1 MFDIGWSELVLI
13 GVVALIAIG
22 PKELP
27 GVLRMV
33 GQWMGK
39 ARKMAAEFQG
49 QFQEAMREAEMADLK
64 KSFDE
69 VKEAASGFT
78 GTNLMTS
85 LQKDVTEALR
95 VDDINKPAEPSSPAA
110 IEPPATSSEAPATSS
125 DALAT
130 SSEAPA
136 SPTTP
141 EAPTPA
147 TFAEAEAHTAAS
159 EPLAI
164 TREFQP
170 APVAEP
176 AEDAIK
182 DAKAS

>member
-1 MFDIGWSELVLI
+1 MFDIGWSELVVI
-13 GVVALIAIG
+13 AVVALIAIG

-39 ARKMAAEFQG
+39 ARKMAGEFQG

-69 VKEAASGFT
+69 VKEAATGFT
-78 GTNLMTS
+78 SNNVMTS
-85 LQKDVTEALR
+85 LEKDVGKAL
-95 VDDINKPAEPSSPAA
+95 DIDGIDKPAVSATETPA
-110 IEPPATSSEAPATSS
+110 IEPPVT
-125 DALAT
+125 
-130 SSEAPA
+130 
-136 SPTTP
+136 PTTP
-141 EAPTPA
+141 EMPVPE
-147 TFAEAEAHTAAS
+147 TFTEADAHAAAS

-164 TREFQP
+164 TREAQAP
-170 APVAEP
+170 PVAQEAAP
-176 AEDAIK
+176 AASEIFK

>member
-1 MFDIGWSELVLI
+1 MFDIGWSEIAVI
-13 GVVALIAIG
+13 AVVALIAIG

-78 GTNLMTS
+78 TGNLMTS
-85 LQKDVTEALR
+85 LEKDVSKAL
-95 VDDINKPAEPSSPAA
+95 DIDVLDKPAASATDTPAVEPPVT
-110 IEPPATSSEAPATSS
+110 PTTPATSQIDAPETPIPETFTEA
-125 DALAT
+125 DAHA
-130 SSEAPA
+130 
-136 SPTTP
+136 
-141 EAPTPA
+141 
-147 TFAEAEAHTAAS
+147 AAS
-159 EPLAI
+159 LPLAI
-164 TREFQP
+164 VQEAQP
-170 APVAEP
+170 APQDTAP
-176 AEDAIK
+176 AVPEVLK